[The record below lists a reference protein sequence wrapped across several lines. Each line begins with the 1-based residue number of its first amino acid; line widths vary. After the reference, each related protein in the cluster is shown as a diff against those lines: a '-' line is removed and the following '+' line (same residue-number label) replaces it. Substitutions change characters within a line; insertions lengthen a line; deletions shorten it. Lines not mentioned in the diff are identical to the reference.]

1 MQRVGR
7 GGVAVSDVLPYQV
20 SSPNFAQRVTVSAIT
35 TGARILSKAPPR
47 ALRRVLETVRT
58 GARPASYRE
67 TRAARDVILTVS
79 AYARGGSACL
89 PRAIA
94 TALLCRVRGVWPE
107 WCVGVLSAPPFT
119 AHAWVEAEQCI
130 VDEPMTSADFT
141 KLMSVSSTPSVALT
155 AA

>member
-7 GGVAVSDVLPYQV
+7 GGAAVSDVLPYQV
-20 SSPNFAQRVTVSAIT
+20 SSPNFTQRVTVSAIT
-35 TGARILSKAPPR
+35 AGARLLSKAPPR

-58 GARPASYRE
+58 GAKPASYHE

-119 AHAWVEAEQCI
+119 AHAWV
-130 VDEPMTSADFT
+130 DR
-141 KLMSVSSTPSVALT
+141 KSVV
-155 AA
+155 